1 MEQQQQRRRVM
12 ARDRVQAMIREREN
26 RAVYA
31 LREAA
36 HSDLPCG
43 DLACQVC
50 WDRIDARG
58 VQ

>member
-1 MEQQQQRRRVM
+1 M